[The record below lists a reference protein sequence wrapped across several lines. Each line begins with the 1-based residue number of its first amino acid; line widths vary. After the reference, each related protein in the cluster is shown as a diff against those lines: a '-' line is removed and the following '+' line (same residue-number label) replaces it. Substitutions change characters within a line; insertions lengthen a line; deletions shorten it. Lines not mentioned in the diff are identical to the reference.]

1 MSTDESAH
9 RQCNTKGEVIV
20 SEFVL
25 SAPAAERVNRYYRW
39 ISENK
44 IDIKVSGG
52 FAADPASLHPSLFPH
67 QRDSVLWAL
76 ARGKALI
83 AASFG
88 LGKSRMQ
95 VEIMRQVHART
106 GGRTLII
113 CPLGVKH
120 QFAEED
126 GPVMGVHFQYVRT
139 DAEAAA
145 ADTPY
150 LITNYERVRDGD
162 ITVKFLAENIECVS
176 LDEGSVLRSLGSQTQ
191 QTFNVVL
198 ADVPYRFVC
207 TATPSPNDYKELI
220 YYAQFLGVMD
230 HGQALTRWFK
240 RDPQKAGNLRLH
252 PHSEREFWMWVA
264 SWALFIQ
271 KPSDLGY
278 DDDGY
283 ILPPLA
289 IHWHRIASDHEKA
302 WEMSDNRGQRYL
314 LKDSAASIQQA
325 IREKRDSLPA
335 RIAKAAE
342 IVEAADPDDHWL
354 IWHHLEDERRA
365 ICKIIPDA
373 VEVYGSQE
381 LEERERR
388 ILDFSH
394 GHFRILA
401 TKPEI
406 AGSGCNFQRHC
417 HKNIYVGVRF
427 QFEEFIQSVYRTQR
441 FGQDHP
447 VEIHIIHT
455 DAEDTVVETMKRK
468 WAQHEKLVATLS
480 DILRKYGLTNEAL
493 KMNLTRSIGVQRQ
506 ERKGRW
512 FTAINNDTV
521 VEAERLADNSVD
533 LIHTSI
539 PFGNHYEYSPSK
551 NDFGHNPTDEIFWQ
565 QMDFLTPHLYRVLK
579 PGRIAAI
586 HVKDRLLYGHQN
598 GLGVMS
604 VDPFSDDCVR
614 QFRKHGF
621 IYMGRI
627 TITTDVVRENNSTYR
642 LTWSEMVKDGSKMGV
657 GMPEYVLIFRKMQT
671 DITRMY
677 ADEPVTRTK
686 DEYPVSRWQVDAH
699 SFWRSSGNRMPTPH
713 EVKAID
719 PDRLVGMEGNQVY
732 RWYADFSRNMLYD
745 YDKHLEAVGA
755 LDEADRLPKT
765 YGLMLP
771 QAPVGAADH
780 VWTDIVSMRTLNA
793 EQSQKRVE
801 NHVCPL
807 PFDIVDR
814 VIERWSNPDELV
826 YDPFGGLMTVPYR
839 AIRLGRRGLGVE
851 LNPDYFEW
859 GVRYLEDAEAE
870 RSAPTL
876 FDMLEIE
883 AAPVDEDGDLPAD
896 RCRADEH

>member
-1 MSTDESAH
+1 MNWDSIIRTGDLGAAASA
-9 RQCNTKGEVIV
+9 RID
-20 SEFVL
+20 
-25 SAPAAERVNRYYRW
+25 AYYRW
-39 ISENK
+39 IAENK
-44 IDIKVSGG
+44 IDIKPTGG
-52 FAADPASLHPSLFPH
+52 FAADPSKLHPSLFPH
-67 QRDSVLWAL
+67 QRDIVLWAL
-76 ARGKALI
+76 ARGKALV
-83 AASFG
+83 AAAFG

-95 VEIMRQVHART
+95 VEMVRQIHART

-120 QFAEED
+120 QFSEED
-126 GPVMGVHFQYVRT
+126 GPEMGVRFQYVRT
-139 DAEAAA
+139 DAEALA

-162 ITVKFLAENIECVS
+162 ISHKFLSEYIECVS

-191 QTFNVVL
+191 QTFEVVL

-230 HGQALTRWFK
+230 SGQALTRWFK

-252 PHSEREFWMWVA
+252 PHGEREFWLWVA
-264 SWALFIQ
+264 SWAIFIQ

-278 DDDGY
+278 SDDGY
-283 ILPPLA
+283 ILPPLQ
-289 IHWHRIASDHEKA
+289 IIWHRIASDHEKA
-302 WEMSDNRGQRYL
+302 WEMSDNRGQRFL

-342 IVEAADPDDHWL
+342 IVAAGAADDHWL
-354 IWHHLEDERRA
+354 LWHHLEDERHAIMRA
-365 ICKIIPDA
+365 VPDA
-373 VEVYGSQE
+373 MDVFGSQD

-394 GHFRILA
+394 GHIRILA

-417 HKNIYVGVRF
+417 RKNVYVGVRF

-441 FGQDHP
+441 FGQTGA

-455 DAEDTVVETMKRK
+455 DAEDTVVEVMKKK
-468 WAQHEKLVATLS
+468 WAQHERLVANMSQIIRDFGLS
-480 DILRKYGLTNEAL
+480 SEAL
-493 KMNLTRSIGVQRQ
+493 KMNLTRSIGS
-506 ERKGRW
+506 ERHEVRGSL
-512 FTAINNDTV
+512 FAAINNDTV
-521 VEAERLADNSVD
+521 VEAERLADDSLD

-551 NDFGHNPTDEIFWQ
+551 NDFGHNPTDVIFWQ
-565 QMDFLTPHLYRVLK
+565 QMDFLVPHLLRALK
-579 PGRIAAI
+579 PGRVAAI

-604 VDPFSDDCVR
+604 VDPFSDDCVAA
-614 QFRKHGF
+614 FRKHGF
-621 IYMGRI
+621 IFMGRI

-657 GMPEYVLIFRKMQT
+657 GMPEYVLLFRKRQT
-671 DITRMY
+671 DISRMY
-677 ADEPVTRTK
+677 ADEPVVHTK
-686 DEYPVSRWQVDAH
+686 EEYPVSRWQLDAH
-699 SFWRSSGNRMPTPH
+699 SFWRSSGDRMPTPH
-713 EVKAID
+713 EVAAL
-719 PDRLVGMEGNQVY
+719 PPERLVGMEGNQVY
-732 RWYADFSRNMLYD
+732 RWYAEYSRNMQYD
-745 YDKHLEAVGA
+745 YQQHRAAVDA
-755 LDEADRLPKT
+755 LDDADRLPKT

-771 QAPVGAADH
+771 QAPAGASPL
-780 VWTDIVSMRTLNA
+780 VWTDVVSMRTLNM
-793 EQSQKRVE
+793 EQASRRVE

-814 VIERWSNPDELV
+814 VIERWSNPGELV

-839 AIRLGRRGLGVE
+839 AIKLGRQGMACE
-851 LNPDYFEW
+851 LNPEYFAW
-859 GVRYLEDAEAE
+859 GVRYCQDAEAE
-870 RSAPTL
+870 RAAPTL
-876 FDMLEIE
+876 FDLLDERPM
-883 AAPVDEDGDLPAD
+883 AAD
-896 RCRADEH
+896 

>member
-1 MSTDESAH
+1 MD
-9 RQCNTKGEVIV
+9 
-20 SEFVL
+20 FVL
-25 SAPAAERVNRYYRW
+25 SREAAERVDRYYKW
-39 ISENK
+39 IAANK
-44 IDIKVSGG
+44 IDIKTTGG
-52 FAADPASLHPSLFPH
+52 FAADPGWLHSSLFPH

-95 VEIMRQVHART
+95 VEIVRQVHERT
-106 GGRTLII
+106 GGKTLII

-126 GPVMGVHFQYVRT
+126 GPQMGVRFQYVRT
-139 DAEAAA
+139 DAEALA

-162 ITVKFLAENIECVS
+162 ITAKFLSDHIECVS

-191 QTFNVVL
+191 QTFGVVL
-198 ADVPYRFVC
+198 ADVPFRFVC

-230 HGQALTRWFK
+230 SGQALTRWFK
-240 RDPQKAGNLRLH
+240 RDPQKAGHLRLH
-252 PHSEREFWMWVA
+252 PHAEKEFWMWVA

-278 DDDGY
+278 SDEGY
-283 ILPPLA
+283 ILPPLQ
-289 IHWHRIASDHEKA
+289 IFWHRISSNHEAA

-314 LKDSAASIQQA
+314 FKDSAASIQQA
-325 IREKRDSLPA
+325 IREKRDSLDD
-335 RIAKAAE
+335 RVEMAAQ
-342 IVEAADPDDHWL
+342 IVAAGDPDDHWL

-365 ICKIIPDA
+365 IVKAIPDA
-373 VEVYGSQE
+373 TEVYGSQD

-394 GHFRILA
+394 GHLRILA

-406 AGSGCNFQRHC
+406 AGSGCNFQRYC
-417 HKNIYVGVRF
+417 RKNIYVGVRF

-441 FGQDHP
+441 FGQAGT
-447 VEIHIIHT
+447 VEVHIIHT
-455 DAEDTVVETMKRK
+455 DAEDVVVETMKRK
-468 WAQHEKLVATLS
+468 WQQHEQLVANMS
-480 DILRKYGLTNEAL
+480 DILRRYGLTNEAL
-493 KMNLTRSIGVQRQ
+493 KLNLTRSIGVTRQ
-506 ERKGRW
+506 EKRGTW
-512 FTAINNDTV
+512 YTAVNNDTV
-521 VEAERLADNSVD
+521 VECERLADNSVD

-551 NDFGHNPTDEIFWQ
+551 NDFGHNPTDRVFWE
-565 QMDFLTPHLYRVLK
+565 QMDFLTPHLLRVLK

-604 VDPFSDDCVR
+604 VDPFSDDCVAN
-614 QFRKHGF
+614 FRKHGF

-642 LTWSEMVKDGSKMGV
+642 LTWSEMVKDGTKMGV
-657 GMPEYVLIFRKMQT
+657 GLPEYVLLFRKMQS
-671 DITRMY
+671 DISRMY
-677 ADEPVTRTK
+677 ADTPVVHTK
-686 DEYPVSRWQVDAH
+686 EEYPVSRWQLDAH
-699 SFWRSSGNRMPTPH
+699 AFWRSSGDRIPRPE
-713 EVKAID
+713 EVAAL
-719 PDRLVGMEGNQVY
+719 PPERLVGMEGNQVY
-732 RWYADFSRNMLYD
+732 RWYAQYSRNMLYD
-745 YDKHLEAVGA
+745 YEQHLAAVNA

-765 YGLMLP
+765 YGLLLP
-771 QAPVGAADH
+771 QAPAGAMPT
-780 VWTDIVSMRTLNA
+780 VWTDIVTMRTLNM
-793 EQSQKRVE
+793 EQASRRVE

-814 VIERWSNPDELV
+814 VIERWSNPGELI

-839 AIRLGRRGLGVE
+839 AIKLGRRGLGVE
-851 LNPDYFEW
+851 LNPEYWEW
-859 GVRYLEDAEAE
+859 GCKYLEDAEAE
-870 RSAPTL
+870 RSAPSL
-876 FDMLEIE
+876 FDLLSDAEPQAM
-883 AAPVDEDGDLPAD
+883 AAD
-896 RCRADEH
+896 